1 MPPDAD
7 KLRQRPNGGKT
18 VVKTTAELQDTD
30 ASTVSTTGNNDLR
43 TLQSL
48 KTTEVCIDGI
58 VYDIA
63 NFDHPGGDSIGV
75 FGGNDVTVQYKMI
88 HPYHTDKHLEKMPRV
103 GKVVDYKTEYVVSC
117 YCGVCSIMSERNVYR
132 FFHSLTLSLSLSL
145 YRFLFDTP
153 FEREIKAEVFKIV
166 RRGREFGTFGWFF
179 RAIGY
184 CALYAYLQYL
194 WLVQGS
200 SWTLAIG
207 YGLAQ
212 SAIGMN
218 VQHDAN
224 HGACG
229 GKNRTWL
236 NDVFGLGAD
245 FIGGSKWLWMEQHWT
260 HHAYTNHP
268 DMDPDAF
275 GAEPML
281 LFNDYPLGDA
291 RRTALHHLQALYY
304 LPVLAGY
311 WLSSIF
317 NPQVLDLRQR
327 GALSVGMQMESDYIK
342 SKRKYAIALRI
353 LYIYIHCIAPFQK
366 TSGGWTFSWTIL
378 GHIMVLGIA
387 ESLGLAV
394 LFSLSHNFEGSD
406 RDPVAEARQTGQ
418 PVDWFKAQVETSCT
432 YGGFISGCLT
442 GGLNFQIEHHLFPRM
457 SSAWYPYIA
466 PTVRA
471 VCKKHHVQYVYYPW
485 VWQNFFSTV
494 KYIHRAGTGAN
505 WMEKMKSTNP
515 LSGNL

>member
-1 MPPDAD
+1 MYIPSLFLYHKGHSLPPFRF
-7 KLRQRPNGGKT
+7 L
-18 VVKTTAELQDTD
+18 
-30 ASTVSTTGNNDLR
+30 
-43 TLQSL
+43 
-48 KTTEVCIDGI
+48 
-58 VYDIA
+58 Y
-63 NFDHPGGDSIGV
+63 
-75 FGGNDVTVQYKMI
+75 
-88 HPYHTDKHLEKMPRV
+88 
-103 GKVVDYKTEYVVSC
+103 
-117 YCGVCSIMSERNVYR
+117 YR
-132 FFHSLTLSLSLSL
+132 FE
-145 YRFLFDTP
+145 FDTA
-153 FEREIKAEVFKIV
+153 FESELKSEVFKIV

-179 RAIGY
+179 RAICY

-194 WLVQGS
+194 WLSQGT
-200 SWTLAIG
+200 SWTLAVV

-212 SAIGMN
+212 SLIGMN

-224 HGACG
+224 HGACS
-229 GKNRTWL
+229 KSMPWL
-236 NDVFGLGAD
+236 NDLFGLGAD

-281 LFNDYPLGDA
+281 LFNDYPLGDQ
-291 RRTALHHLQALYY
+291 RRTWMHHLQALYY

-327 GALSVGMQMESDYIK
+327 GAQTVGIQMESDYIK
-342 SKRKYAIALRI
+342 SKRKYAIALRL
-353 LYIYIHCIAPFQK
+353 LYIYIHCIAPFQ
-366 TSGGWTFSWTIL
+366 TSNGGWAFSWTIF
-378 GHIMVLGIA
+378 GQIMVLGIA

-394 LFSLSHNFEGSD
+394 LFSLSHNFEGTD
-406 RDPVAEARQTGQ
+406 RDPIAEARKTGK

-466 PTVRA
+466 PTVRE
-471 VCKKHHVQYVYYPW
+471 VCKKHNVQYVYYPW

-494 KYIHRAGTGAN
+494 KYIHKAGTGAN
-505 WMEKMKSTNP
+505 WLEKIKSTNP